1 MSQAE
6 ILRKEPYIK
15 YYSPE
20 EIREMCLRG
29 ASLLAAGREEEAD
42 MLFNEVP
49 LLPKSAKIMKEMV
62 GIEAM
67 IESGVNLYEAVKEYG
82 DEWLKQ

>member
-1 MSQAE
+1 MSQA
-6 ILRKEPYIK
+6 KEPYMK

-29 ASLLAAGREEEAD
+29 ASLLAEGREDEAD

-62 GIEAM
+62 GIDVM
-67 IESGVNLYEAVKEYG
+67 IEEGVNLYEAVKEFG
-82 DEWLKQ
+82 DEWIKR

>member
-1 MSQAE
+1 MSQADVM
-6 ILRKEPYIK
+6 RKEPYMK

-29 ASLLAAGREEEAD
+29 ASLLAEGREEEAD

-49 LLPKSAKIMKEMV
+49 LLPKSAKIMKELV
-62 GIEAM
+62 GIDVM
-67 IESGVNLYEAVKEYG
+67 IEEGVNLYEAVKEYG
-82 DEWLKQ
+82 DEWIKR

>member
-6 ILRKEPYIK
+6 LLRREPYMK

-20 EIREMCLRG
+20 EIRNMCLRG
-29 ASLLAAGREEEAD
+29 ASLLAEGKQDEAD
-42 MLFNEVP
+42 LIFNEVP
-49 LLPKSAKIMKEMV
+49 ILPKSAKIMKEMV